1 MCEGSVI
8 VVNCPVPDPSTT
20 YKQVLHLVDI
30 LLSSFVIGPL
40 VIAAWRGIWNL
51 ADIYLF
57 PDDGI
62 DSALASIVI
71 GLVGYMLFML
81 PQKLI
86 CDSFNRD
93 KHRITFYIFSRL
105 YTFIFAVISVL
116 GCRGPWNLVDL
127 LTPYE
132 LTWINLLTV
141 AAVVLLI
148 VTKSLANVNAA
159 PFLIT
164 TDEHEDYF
172 LINTRFKTSATEE
185 PVIYILDCLFSTL
198 VIGSLVAVAWR
209 GIWAVCDI
217 LLYPDDGAY
226 SAWASTIIGYTLTAL
241 TFAIQPIT
249 RSLCDQIDG
258 YRRIAVA
265 DAFLFFSFIGCVNVW
280 RGIWMLLDVYFIP
293 DDYTLSNW
301 VSYCL
306 SFLLLVLLN
315 CSNSI
320 LVRGVFIDAEEPS
333 GKCVVFPIYYIR
345 LVFQKQRI
353 VLEKNQEDCTTN
365 VIHINTGI
373 SDEKLEKSKGFATQ
387 NCMGE
392 DAVLINEYRI
402 VFD

>member
-1 MCEGSVI
+1 MTELCEKFNMCEGSVI

-132 LTWINLLTV
+132 PTWINLLTV

-172 LINTRFKTSATEE
+172 LINTRFKTSVSIKCFRLKRCYVFRDQSKLMEMLSGLE
-185 PVIYILDCLFSTL
+185 FIISWQSWYSHIRQCELFCLK
-198 VIGSLVAVAWR
+198 
-209 GIWAVCDI
+209 I
-217 LLYPDDGAY
+217 LL
-226 SAWASTIIGYTLTAL
+226 S
-241 TFAIQPIT
+241 IQIT
-249 RSLCDQIDG
+249 RFNGDTD
-258 YRRIAVA
+258 
-265 DAFLFFSFIGCVNVW
+265 
-280 RGIWMLLDVYFIP
+280 
-293 DDYTLSNW
+293 
-301 VSYCL
+301 
-306 SFLLLVLLN
+306 
-315 CSNSI
+315 
-320 LVRGVFIDAEEPS
+320 
-333 GKCVVFPIYYIR
+333 
-345 LVFQKQRI
+345 
-353 VLEKNQEDCTTN
+353 
-365 VIHINTGI
+365 
-373 SDEKLEKSKGFATQ
+373 
-387 NCMGE
+387 
-392 DAVLINEYRI
+392 
-402 VFD
+402 